1 MRNNEVNLLS
11 LINSSLKIIICSTIL
26 SNYCIIRFID
36 SSRDFTRGH
45 GMSFVSYPYLILLI
59 SGQTFEITV
68 A

>member
-1 MRNNEVNLLS
+1 MRNSEVNLLR
-11 LINSSLKIIICSTIL
+11 LINPSLEIIICSMLL

-45 GMSFVSYPYLILLI
+45 GMSFVSYPHLILLI
-59 SGQTFEITV
+59 NGQMFEITV

>member
-1 MRNNEVNLLS
+1 MRNSEVNLLR
-11 LINSSLKIIICSTIL
+11 LINPSLEIIICSMIL

-45 GMSFVSYPYLILLI
+45 GMSFVSYPHLILLI
-59 SGQTFEITV
+59 NGQMFEITV

>member
-1 MRNNEVNLLS
+1 MRNSEVNLLS
-11 LINSSLKIIICSTIL
+11 LINPSLEIIICSTIL

-45 GMSFVSYPYLILLI
+45 GMSFVNYPHLILLI